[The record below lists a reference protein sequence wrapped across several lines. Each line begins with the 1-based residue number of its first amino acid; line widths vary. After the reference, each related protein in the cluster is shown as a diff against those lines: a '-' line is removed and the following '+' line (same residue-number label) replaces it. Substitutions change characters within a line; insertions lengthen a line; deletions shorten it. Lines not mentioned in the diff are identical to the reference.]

1 MKILV
6 LNCGSSSL
14 KYKLIDMATQDE
26 MASGA
31 VEKIGLEGAFLKF
44 VDKDG
49 KKVVL
54 NHEMPQHKE
63 AINFVLE
70 TLVGAEYGCVASLNE
85 IDAVGHRVVHG
96 GEAFSKSV
104 LITDE
109 VMAKIEE
116 CIQVAPLHN
125 PPNIE
130 GIKAI
135 EAIIPGKPQ
144 VAVFDTAFH
153 QTMPEHAYM
162 YALPY
167 EMYEKYGVRR
177 YGFHGTSHRYVS
189 QRVCEFLGVN
199 IEDKKIITCH
209 IGNGA
214 SITAVKHGKSV
225 DTSMGFTP
233 VEGLMMGTR
242 SGDVDAG
249 ALSFIMEK
257 EGLDAKGMSDLINK
271 KSGVAGVS
279 RISSDMRDIEDGSAN
294 GVEGAVLAL
303 KMYDYRIKK
312 YIGAY
317 AAAMGG
323 VDIIVF
329 TGGVGENQCITRDV
343 VCSNMEFMGIEFDS
357 IKNHGLRGKEA
368 ILSLPSS
375 KVTVC
380 VIPTD
385 EESMIASDTQAILS
399 NR

>member
-1 MKILV
+1 
-6 LNCGSSSL
+6 
-14 KYKLIDMATQDE
+14 
-26 MASGA
+26 
-31 VEKIGLEGAFLKF
+31 
-44 VDKDG
+44 
-49 KKVVL
+49 
-54 NHEMPQHKE
+54 
-63 AINFVLE
+63 
-70 TLVGAEYGCVASLNE
+70 
-85 IDAVGHRVVHG
+85 
-96 GEAFSKSV
+96 
-104 LITDE
+104 
-109 VMAKIEE
+109 
-116 CIQVAPLHN
+116 
-125 PPNIE
+125 
-130 GIKAI
+130 
-135 EAIIPGKPQ
+135 
-144 VAVFDTAFH
+144 
-153 QTMPEHAYM
+153 
-162 YALPY
+162 
-167 EMYEKYGVRR
+167 
-177 YGFHGTSHRYVS
+177 
-189 QRVCEFLGVN
+189 
-199 IEDKKIITCH
+199 
-209 IGNGA
+209 
-214 SITAVKHGKSV
+214 
-225 DTSMGFTP
+225 
-233 VEGLMMGTR
+233 
-242 SGDVDAG
+242 
-249 ALSFIMEK
+249 
-257 EGLDAKGMSDLINK
+257 MSDLINK